1 MNPLVATV
9 AFIVTGLSAP
19 LWAQSS
25 TDHQAHHLAQ
35 AQGAT
40 VAMVPAEVRKVDKEA
55 GKITLKHEA
64 IPNLEMPAMTMVFRV
79 SDPKLLEQVQS
90 GDKVRV
96 AVEKVG
102 GQFTVTKIEQT
113 P

>member
-1 MNPLVATV
+1 
-9 AFIVTGLSAP
+9 
-19 LWAQSS
+19 
-25 TDHQAHHLAQ
+25 
-35 AQGAT
+35 
-40 VAMVPAEVRKVDKEA
+40 VDKEA

-64 IPNLEMPAMTMVFRV
+64 IPNLEMPAMTMVFRG